1 MGQNIFGKNGKKFC
15 LGIKKALHLHS
26 LIERKTAMFGGRTGK
41 KERQSSLK
49 DIKKVRREDRLG
61 SGYES
66 WFSLR
71 VNKGKIIYGKRSK
84 A

>member
-26 LIERKTAMFGGRTGK
+26 LNERKTVKFCGSDGGER

-49 DIKKVRREDRLG
+49 DIKKVRRED
-61 SGYES
+61 
-66 WFSLR
+66 
-71 VNKGKIIYGKRSK
+71 
-84 A
+84 